1 VVCLHFLAGDDMIAL
16 DALLSVGE
24 KLIDRFIPDP
34 AQKAEA
40 QMKLAQLAQD
50 GELAK
55 MANDAKLFETE
66 VDDRKS
72 ARELQS
78 ATRSRMP
85 AILAILVTIGFFGIL
100 YALMMGYAKPS
111 NELMIML
118 GSLGTAWSGIIAY
131 YFGSSAGSQ
140 AKTDA
145 LVKGYK

>member
-1 VVCLHFLAGDDMIAL
+1 MFPLA
-16 DALLSVGE
+16 ALLDVGG
-24 KLIDRFIPDP
+24 KLIDKLIPDP
-34 AQKAEA
+34 EAKAKAQLDLAA
-40 QMKLAQLAQD
+40 LAQN

-55 MANDAKLFETE
+55 MANDAELFKAE

-72 ARELQS
+72 AREMQS
-78 ATRSRMP
+78 TTRSRMP
-85 AILAILVTIGFFGIL
+85 AILALLVTVGFFGIL

-145 LVKGYK
+145 LVKGMK

>member
-1 VVCLHFLAGDDMIAL
+1 MLGLE
-16 DALLSVGE
+16 ALLTVGG
-24 KLIDRFIPDP
+24 KLIDKLVPDP
-34 AQKAEA
+34 QARAQA
-40 QMKLAQLAQD
+40 QLDLAKLAQD

-55 MANDAKLFETE
+55 MANEAQLFKTE

-72 ARELQS
+72 ARDLQA
-78 ATRSRMP
+78 ATRSKMP
-85 AILAILVTIGFFGIL
+85 AVLAILVTIGFFGIL

-145 LVKGYK
+145 LVKGMK

>member
-1 VVCLHFLAGDDMIAL
+1 MIGL
-16 DALLSVGE
+16 DALLAVGG
-24 KLIDRFIPDP
+24 KLIDKLIPDP
-34 AQKAEA
+34 EAKA
-40 QMKLAQLAQD
+40 KAQLDLAKMAQD

-55 MANDAKLFETE
+55 MANETELFKVE

-72 ARELQS
+72 ARELQ
-78 ATRSRMP
+78 ATTRSRMP
-85 AILAILVTIGFFGIL
+85 AILAILVTVGFFGIL

-145 LVKGYK
+145 LVKGMK

>member
-1 VVCLHFLAGDDMIAL
+1 MIGL
-16 DALLSVGE
+16 EALLAVGGKIID
-24 KLIDRFIPDP
+24 KLLPDP
-34 AQKAEA
+34 EARAKAQLD
-40 QMKLAQLAQD
+40 LAKLAQD
-50 GELAK
+50 GELAQ
-55 MANDAKLFETE
+55 MANEAKLFEVE

-72 ARELQS
+72 AREMQS

-100 YALMMGYAKPS
+100 YALMMGIAKPS

-145 LVKGYK
+145 LVKGIK